1 MCPDGTTWRIRTL
14 NQNCLLCREFGRG
27 TRQSFGQI
35 NDKAICNEILRPAVK
50 GRSGGVVGALDA
62 AGNGPEN
69 ISIILIHY
77 AAGLG
82 VGVYAFAFQIVGGA
96 VLA

>member
-1 MCPDGTTWRIRTL
+1 M
-14 NQNCLLCREFGRG
+14 
-27 TRQSFGQI
+27 
-35 NDKAICNEILRPAVK
+35 
-50 GRSGGVVGALDA
+50 DA

-82 VGVYAFAFQIVGGA
+82 GGVYAFAFQIVGGA